1 MTKISGKNT
10 TTTRKKSKTT
20 KPRRK
25 KLSIEE
31 MYPYNEFP
39 YRLEYRDGNEDK
51 VCYFQYEDHR
61 NKHIKRHGLK
71 KNQYFLDNKN
81 D

>member
-1 MTKISGKNT
+1 MTKTSGKNT
-10 TTTRKKSKTT
+10 TTTPKKRKTT

-39 YRLEYRDGNEDK
+39 YRLEYRDGNDNK
-51 VCYFQYEDHR
+51 VCYFQHKDHR
-61 NKHIKRHGLK
+61 TEHIKRHKLK
-71 KNQYFLDNKN
+71 KNQYFLDDKN